1 MYVAK
6 EKGSKVV
13 KKLVDGGQD
22 VILPSYQAAVEV
34 VEFLK
39 NCGNNPLDLPWG
51 GDHKCLL
58 PFLESHGVLPEFK
71 EIVSSM
77 FSRLFRSR

>member
-51 GDHKCLL
+51 G
-58 PFLESHGVLPEFK
+58 PQVPSSFLGESWG
-71 EIVSSM
+71 SS
-77 FSRLFRSR
+77 